1 MILTILIIVDLV
13 GHGEEGGVLLQPVL
27 HVVQQVLVSLHH
39 LLLQQLTHEKQLIFF
54 YELFLF
60 QIRYSPGDA
69 RRSPGTGT
77 SPRCTRRR

>member
-27 HVVQQVLVSLHH
+27 RVVQQVLVSLHH
-39 LLLQQLTHEKQLIFF
+39 LLFQQLTHGKQSIFF
-54 YELFLF
+54 YNLF
-60 QIRYSPGDA
+60 QIKYSPGDA

>member
-39 LLLQQLTHEKQLIFF
+39 LLLQQLTHEKQSIFF
-54 YELFLF
+54 NKMF
-60 QIRYSPGDA
+60 QIKYSPGDA

>member
-39 LLLQQLTHEKQLIFF
+39 LLLQQLTHGKQSIFF
-54 YELFLF
+54 YKLF
-60 QIRYSPGDA
+60 QIKHSPGDA

-77 SPRCTRRR
+77 SLRCTRRR

>member
-39 LLLQQLTHEKQLIFF
+39 LLLQQLTHE
-54 YELFLF
+54 
-60 QIRYSPGDA
+60 
-69 RRSPGTGT
+69 
-77 SPRCTRRR
+77 

>member
-27 HVVQQVLVSLHH
+27 HVVQQVLVGLHH
-39 LLLQQLTHEKQLIFF
+39 LLLQQLTHGKQLIFF
-54 YELFLF
+54 YKLF
-60 QIRYSPGDA
+60 QIKYSPGDV